1 MDTGSSP
8 SGFTRAVWL
17 TSAPPSGGLEE
28 IIIFDD
34 LGYRI
39 TTEWSDRNVFSPLI
53 TGMDRTLKLLQHV
66 REREARV
73 TELERRFSSDAAH
86 ELRTPLAG
94 LRARIEVA
102 LADPDGSDPWQ
113 TLRDALA
120 DADRLQAIVDDLLL
134 LDRLDRGE
142 PRSEERVDLP
152 ELIRSALNGSVMRVP
167 VSTDAHPGVVLGD
180 RPLLVRLLGN
190 LISNA
195 QRHAETR
202 VTIVVQVRNGQAIV
216 EVRDDGTG
224 IPTEDRER
232 VFARFARLDSA
243 RSRDHGGTG
252 LGLAIARQIAI
263 AHHGSLSLEEPAGGR
278 GARMVLRLPLATE
291 EPEISH

>member
-1 MDTGSSP
+1 M
-8 SGFTRAVWL
+8 
-17 TSAPPSGGLEE
+17 
-28 IIIFDD
+28 
-34 LGYRI
+34 
-39 TTEWSDRNVFSPLI
+39 FSPPM
-53 TGMDRTLKLLQHV
+53 TGANRTLQLLQHV
-66 REREARV
+66 REREARLL
-73 TELERRFSSDAAH
+73 ELERRFSSDAAH

-113 TLRDALA
+113 TLREALV

-152 ELIRSALNGSVMRVP
+152 DLVRSALNGSVMRVP
-167 VSTDAHPGVVLGD
+167 VSTAIRPGTVMGD
-180 RPLLVRLLGN
+180 HPLLVRLLSN

-202 VTIVVQVRNGQAIV
+202 VTIVVQVRNGQAVV

-224 IPTEDRER
+224 IPPEDRER
-232 VFARFARLDSA
+232 VFARFARLDPA
-243 RSRDHGGTG
+243 RSRDSGGTG
-252 LGLAIARQIAI
+252 LGLSIARQIAI
-263 AHHGSLSLEEPAGGR
+263 AHRGSLSLEEPPGGR
-278 GARMVLRLPLATE
+278 GARMVLRLPLAAE